1 MKIIEFHKLT
11 MKIKQILEFH
21 ARIQKQQIIEIIEFH
36 TRIMK
41 NNEIIELHL
50 KIM

>member
-21 ARIQKQQIIEIIEFH
+21 ARIQKQQIMEIIALQ
-36 TRIMK
+36 TIITKIMK
-41 NNEIIELHL
+41 L
-50 KIM
+50 